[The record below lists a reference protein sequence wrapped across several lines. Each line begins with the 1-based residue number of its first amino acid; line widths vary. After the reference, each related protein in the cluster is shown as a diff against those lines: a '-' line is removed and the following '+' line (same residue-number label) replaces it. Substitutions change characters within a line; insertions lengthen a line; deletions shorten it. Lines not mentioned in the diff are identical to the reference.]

1 MVTGTGGSRGAR
13 GGTPS
18 VSQTSSG
25 MNGGGSASWGEQRGG
40 EVTPRRQEEEE
51 GEDDKQ
57 ETYEE
62 RQVERDGLKQTDRK
76 RNAAD

>member
-1 MVTGTGGSRGAR
+1 
-13 GGTPS
+13 
-18 VSQTSSG
+18 

-51 GEDDKQ
+51 GVDDKQ